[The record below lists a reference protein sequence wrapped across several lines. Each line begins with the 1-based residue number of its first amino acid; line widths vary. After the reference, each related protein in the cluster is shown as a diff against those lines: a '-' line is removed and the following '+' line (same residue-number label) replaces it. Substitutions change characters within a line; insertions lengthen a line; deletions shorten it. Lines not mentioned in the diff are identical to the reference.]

1 MAASIG
7 KSVIKSMNLG
17 FYGPEPIY
25 DRALTG
31 KELADAL
38 NWYNYN
44 LAPKDAIGFLVSYLN
59 DIGDKE
65 NAKTVKSAG
74 EKFFSFT
81 LGKLARIIQNGATLP
96 DYAYGWINDG
106 LREGNVKYN
115 RSKIEVVTYKAPG
128 KLNENNAAMLDKI
141 ETIIE
146 NRSDDDVITILEDA
160 KASPKTAQKVI
171 DYLTEE
177 AKKAVTYFTPEEEDD
192 KKEYIETV
200 DGVIS
205 DIVVFLNGGDK
216 VEALAKAKVAAPVAP
231 KVRKPRAKKVIPAEK
246 KVEKV
251 QYLKEFPELGLKSIE
266 PKEIIGKSAL
276 WYYDVRYQKLVVVR
290 ATNGLEVKGTTVIF
304 DEKISESKK
313 IGRKTKETLDFVLKG
328 GKIALKKIFEN
339 IKTGNVEVTGRLSE
353 NTILLRV
360 EK

>member
-1 MAASIG
+1 
-7 KSVIKSMNLG
+7 
-17 FYGPEPIY
+17 
-25 DRALTG
+25 
-31 KELADAL
+31 
-38 NWYNYN
+38 
-44 LAPKDAIGFLVSYLN
+44 
-59 DIGDKE
+59 
-65 NAKTVKSAG
+65 
-74 EKFFSFT
+74 
-81 LGKLARIIQNGATLP
+81 
-96 DYAYGWINDG
+96 
-106 LREGNVKYN
+106 
-115 RSKIEVVTYKAPG
+115 
-128 KLNENNAAMLDKI
+128 
-141 ETIIE
+141 
-146 NRSDDDVITILEDA
+146 LEDA

-177 AKKAVTYFTPEEEDD
+177 VKKTVTYFTAEEEDD
-192 KKEYIETV
+192 KKKYIETV
-200 DGVIS
+200 DSVIS
-205 DIVVFLNGGDK
+205 DIVVFLNGGDN
-216 VEALAKAKVAAPVAP
+216 VEAVKPVAKAPVAP

-246 KVEKV
+246 KVAKV

-266 PKEIIGKSAL
+266 PREIIGKSAL

-339 IKTGNVEVTGRLSE
+339 IKTGNIEVTGRLSE